1 MADLPVPD
9 DLGIFD
15 IPEKVHGELILCR
28 DLARFLRCRWDEVT
42 SYAKDRQC
50 LHRMQWARCKYVY
63 YVSPFTAARII
74 VYVRAMQEE
83 RRQQAARVKRDR
95 KRGPSKPPAS

>member
-1 MADLPVPD
+1 MAQLPVVD

-15 IPEKVHGELILCR
+15 IPEKVQGERVLCR

-50 LHRMQWARCKYVY
+50 LHKMLEVRCKYVY
-63 YVSPFTAARII
+63 YVSPYVAARII
-74 VYVRAMQEE
+74 VYVRAMQEQ
-83 RRQQAARVKRDR
+83 RRQAAKGRKRVKRV
-95 KRGPSKPPAS
+95 PSQP